1 MRKGAGVRE
10 REPTLIL
17 NCLISLLLPFY
28 ISLVAEYNWL
38 YLKRLE
44 QKRGERGG
52 LLHLFMA
59 RLSCQNA
66 KNASSLDH

>member
-1 MRKGAGVRE
+1 MRKGAGVRERE

-28 ISLVAEYNWL
+28 ISLMAEYNWL

-44 QKRGERGG
+44 QKRG
-52 LLHLFMA
+52 
-59 RLSCQNA
+59 
-66 KNASSLDH
+66 